1 MHEVQVKGIL
11 STKNGINLYRGC
23 SHNCIYCD
31 ARSNCYQMNHDF
43 EDIQVKINAIELL
56 EASLKKRRK
65 KVMIG
70 TGAMSDPYMHMEEKY
85 FHTRKSLELIEKYG
99 FGATMLTKS
108 NKILRDLPILKRI
121 NEKTK
126 CVVQM
131 TLTTYDEALC
141 KIIEPNVSTTKERF
155 ETLKI
160 FHNNQIPTVVWLTPL
175 LPFINDTKEN
185 LLGILDYCVRANVVG
200 IICFDMGLTL
210 REGNREYFY
219 KQLDK
224 YFPTIKEKYIKYYGN
239 NYQIKSKNSK
249 ELWDIFIKTC
259 KKNNIKYDI
268 NEIFGFLSNFPEN
281 NKECQLTLF

>member
-219 KQLDK
+219 RQLDK
-224 YFPTIKEKYIKYYGN
+224 HFPTLKEKYIKYYGN
-239 NYQIKSKNSK
+239 SYQIKSKNSK
-249 ELWDIFIKTC
+249 ELWDIFVKTC
-259 KKNNIKYDI
+259 EKNNIKYDI
-268 NEIFGFLSNFPEN
+268 NEIFKFLADFPQK
-281 NKECQLTLF
+281 NKEYQLTLF

>member
-219 KQLDK
+219 RQLDK
-224 YFPTIKEKYIKYYGN
+224 HFPTLKEKYIKYYGN
-239 NYQIKSKNSK
+239 SYQIKSKNSK
-249 ELWDIFIKTC
+249 ELWDIFVKTC
-259 KKNNIKYDI
+259 EKNNIKYDI
-268 NEIFGFLSNFPEN
+268 NEIFKFLADFPQKTKN
-281 NKECQLTLF
+281 TN